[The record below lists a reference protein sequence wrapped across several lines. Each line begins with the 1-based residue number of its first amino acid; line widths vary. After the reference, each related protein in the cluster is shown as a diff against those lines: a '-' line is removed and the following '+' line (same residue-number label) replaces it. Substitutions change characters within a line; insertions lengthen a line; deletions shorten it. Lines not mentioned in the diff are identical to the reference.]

1 MISKISLYQRIIHNI
16 SRSLDTTQP
25 VRSTYASM
33 DKHGQKP
40 DMFHRCQSVE
50 DKSPCT
56 LAQRWKQVETR
67 AAYPP
72 VMLYPISLCPPS
84 PSTNALPLPLP
95 PLSLSF
101 FSFSLSLFLSL
112 FTLLKGNA
120 INMLNPTHYKCY
132 KY

>member
-1 MISKISLYQRIIHNI
+1 MISKISLYQGIIHNI
-16 SRSLDTTQP
+16 SRSMGTTQP
-25 VRSTYASM
+25 VRSTYVSM

-40 DMFHRCQSVE
+40 HMFHRCQSVE

-56 LAQRWKQVETR
+56 LAQRWKQVET

-72 VMLYPISLCPPS
+72 VLLSPISLCPPS
-84 PSTNALPLPLP
+84 PSTNALPLPL
-95 PLSLSF
+95 SLSF
-101 FSFSLSLFLSL
+101 FSFSLSLLLSL